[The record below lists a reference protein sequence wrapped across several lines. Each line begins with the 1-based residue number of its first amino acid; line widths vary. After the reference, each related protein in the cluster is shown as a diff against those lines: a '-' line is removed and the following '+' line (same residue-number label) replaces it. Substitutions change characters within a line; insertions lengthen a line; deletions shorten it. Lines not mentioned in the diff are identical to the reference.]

1 MTEHHPIPAGTSRP
15 SASDAEACS
24 SARRRHRAS
33 RYPVLDAVEHAFARL
48 AADPATPRV
57 RTTLGML
64 PLSVVRSIL
73 ADPATPMPEA
83 DVIWRTLIG
92 RSRADAD
99 AASWLLAAVGCALPR
114 IRSGI
119 WHATR
124 DRAVERDEA
133 AQAAL
138 AAFTEAVLTIDPVPI
153 HGVLDELVRSARNA
167 AQTVADRVARDRI
180 AHRKLSASIPPPA
193 PAGHVDFVLADLV
206 ARGVITREEADL
218 IGRHRFEGTSLRR
231 LAELNGVARMR
242 VHRQLRS
249 AEARVVA
256 ALDHGQES
264 PAVDEKVRRKVGQT
278 GVPDLYTG

>member
-1 MTEHHPIPAGTSRP
+1 MPIQLPFPAENFRP
-15 SASDAEACS
+15 PVPAAEAGP
-24 SARRRHRAS
+24 SARRRYRAT
-33 RYPVLDAVEHAFARL
+33 RNPVLDAVEYSFAQL
-48 AADPATPRV
+48 AADPRTVRV

-73 ADPATPMPEA
+73 ADPATPVGEA

-99 AASWLLAAVGCALPR
+99 SASWLLAVVGCALPR

-124 DRAVERDEA
+124 DRAVEREEA

-138 AAFTEAVLTIDPVPI
+138 VAFTEAVLTLDPIPVS
-153 HGVLDELVRSARNA
+153 GVLDELVRYARNA

-180 AHRKLSASIPPPA
+180 AHRRLSASIPPPA
-193 PAGHVDFVLADLV
+193 PAGHVDFVLAELV
-206 ARGVITREEADL
+206 ADGVITRDEADL
-218 IGRHRFEGTSLRR
+218 IGRHRFEGASLRH
-231 LAELNGVARMR
+231 LAQLHGVARMR
-242 VHRQLRS
+242 MHRQIQS
-249 AEARVVA
+249 AEARVVT
-256 ALDHGQES
+256 ALES
-264 PAVDEKVRRKVGQT
+264 GREVPPAGKKVGRKVGQT

>member
-1 MTEHHPIPAGTSRP
+1 
-15 SASDAEACS
+15 
-24 SARRRHRAS
+24 
-33 RYPVLDAVEHAFARL
+33 
-48 AADPATPRV
+48 
-57 RTTLGML
+57 ML

-73 ADPATPMPEA
+73 TDPATPVADA

-92 RSRADAD
+92 RARGDVDGAW
-99 AASWLLAAVGCALPR
+99 WLLAAVGCGLLR

-138 AAFTEAVLTIDPVPI
+138 VAFTEAVLTLDPMPVS
-153 HGVLDELVRSARNA
+153 GVLDELVRPARNA
-167 AQTVADRVARDRI
+167 AQSVADRVARDRI
-180 AHRKLSASIPPPA
+180 AHRRLSTSIPPPA

-206 ARGVITREEADL
+206 GRGVITREEADL
-218 IGRHRFEGTSLRR
+218 IGRHRIEGISLRR
-231 LAELNGVARMR
+231 LAQLQGVARMR
-242 VHRQLRS
+242 VCRQLKS

-256 ALDHGQES
+256 ALDPAQEDS
-264 PAVDEKVRRKVGQT
+264 TVDKKVRRKVGQT